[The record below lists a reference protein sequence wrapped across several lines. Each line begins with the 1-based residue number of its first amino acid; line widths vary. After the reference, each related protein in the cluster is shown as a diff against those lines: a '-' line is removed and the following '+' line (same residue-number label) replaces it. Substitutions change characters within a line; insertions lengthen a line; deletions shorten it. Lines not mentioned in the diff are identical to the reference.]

1 MKTLALVIGNND
13 YLGESKLTNAVNDS
27 TSMAEIFERLGFD
40 TIHKMSCKINDF
52 NVALDEFE
60 KRIKDYDSSIFY
72 FAGHGFQIDGE
83 NYFTS
88 IESQI
93 EFANKNF
100 LQRSS
105 IRLTEILDIVKK
117 SETKTNIIIIDACRR
132 TVDRGTSNS
141 FSNLNV
147 PKGTIIAFS
156 TSPNQGASDFGMDGH
171 SIYTGALLKYLGR
184 ELLSVEDLFKKVR
197 KTVHNLTNGEQT
209 TWEHTSLIGDF
220 YFNNGQMVYSTKI
233 PYEEFAIKDREF
245 KGNGNEFSE
254 IIDALSS
261 CNWDRQN
268 PAINKFLGIKPSL
281 FNKNE
286 LFLIGRN
293 ILQCA
298 GFAFNSTNFID
309 NLVNNLKP
317 YQTAENENHL
327 LNGILFE
334 IYFDNNGDFRIENFK
349 KSFFQEVI
357 KLRNNKLFAK
367 SFEFINDTLKQF
379 ASNLFYI
386 PEIEN
391 NEIIDIDI
399 FAIPKTIV
407 NEWTSKNEQRQVI
420 QKINVSSKDVTNHI
434 GNYDLAGQNKEKLI
448 EVLADYLVAPLEL
461 INLVENIELEKIFIE
476 YEKTEE
482 W

>member
-1 MKTLALVIGNND
+1 MKTLALIIGNND

-27 TSMAEIFERLGFD
+27 TAMAETFERLGFD
-40 TIHKMSCKINDF
+40 IIHKTNCTINDF
-52 NVALDEFE
+52 NVVLTEFE

-72 FAGHGFQIDGE
+72 FAGHGFQIEGE

-117 SETKTNIIIIDACRR
+117 SKTKTNILIIDACRK
-132 TVDRGTSNS
+132 TVDRGASNS

-156 TSPNQGASDFGMDGH
+156 TSPNQGASDTGMDGH

-220 YFNNGQMVYSTKI
+220 YFNSGQMVYSTTI
-233 PYEEFAIKDREF
+233 PYDEFVIKDRNF
-245 KGNGNEFSE
+245 KENGNQFSD
-254 IIDALSS
+254 IIVGLSS
-261 CNWDRQN
+261 CNWDLQN
-268 PAINKFLGIKPSL
+268 PAINKFESLPSNQ

-286 LFLIGRN
+286 QFLIGRN
-293 ILQCA
+293 ILQSA
-298 GFAFNSTNFID
+298 GYAFNSTDFIE
-309 NLVNNLKP
+309 NLEQNLKR
-317 YQTAENENHL
+317 YNTAEKENHI

-334 IYFDNNGDFRIENFK
+334 IYFDNNGDFRVENFK
-349 KSFFQEVI
+349 KSYFQDVVR
-357 KLRNNKLFAK
+357 LRNNKLYSK
-367 SFEFINDTLKQF
+367 SFEFINDVLKQF
-379 ASNLFYI
+379 SSNLFYI
-386 PEIEN
+386 PKSEN
-391 NEIIDIDI
+391 NEIIDIDV
-399 FAIPKTIV
+399 FAIPKTIE
-407 NEWTSKNEQRQVI
+407 NEWTSKNELRQVI
-420 QKINVSSKDVTNHI
+420 QKINVSSKDITNHI
-434 GNYDLAGQNKEKLI
+434 GNYDLIGQNKEQLI
-448 EVLADYLVAPLEL
+448 KVLANYLVAPLEL
-461 INLVENIELEKIFIE
+461 INVVENIELEKIYIE